1 MLGDFSMTIY
11 STGMKCGDA
20 MNKIKSSAQFIIKG
34 DIDSESD
41 FNKIEWVT
49 GADENGDAVTTTT
62 NPHSELNWTAVKAE
76 RDKL

>member
-1 MLGDFSMTIY
+1 MTIY

-62 NPHSELNWTAVKAE
+62 NPHSELSYTAVKAE
-76 RDKL
+76 MDKL

>member
-1 MLGDFSMTIY
+1 MTIY

-76 RDKL
+76 MDKL

>member
-1 MLGDFSMTIY
+1 MTY
-11 STGMKCGDA
+11 SSSMKCGDA
-20 MNKIKSSAQFIIKG
+20 MNKIKPSAQFIIKG

-62 NPHSELNWTAVKAE
+62 NPHAELNWTAVKAE
-76 RDKL
+76 MDKL

>member
-1 MLGDFSMTIY
+1 MTIY

-62 NPHSELNWTAVKAE
+62 NPHSVLNWTAVKAE
-76 RDKL
+76 MDKL